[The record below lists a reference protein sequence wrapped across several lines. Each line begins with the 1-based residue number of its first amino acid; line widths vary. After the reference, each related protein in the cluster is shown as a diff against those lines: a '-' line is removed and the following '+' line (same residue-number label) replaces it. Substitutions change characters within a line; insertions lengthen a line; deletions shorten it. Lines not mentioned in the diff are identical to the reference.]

1 MTKSLRRT
9 RKDLI
14 AATIIA
20 GISITGVSI
29 VWATAPINKVTHSP
43 AAQSLRP
50 SAVPPVPVHSLTQQW
65 ETPADQLT
73 TKPIIAAGLAISYD
87 GRSVN
92 AINPA
97 TGTPVW
103 SYARPEPLCSL
114 GQAWSSVVLTFRTGR
129 GCSDV
134 ISLDAASGTYKA
146 TRSASASDTVVPL
159 SSNDNVGTVSSERVE
174 LWRSDLVRTV
184 EYGDVPIKQEA
195 NQQPHEDCEIS
206 SALSRKSLL
215 GVTEK
220 CEKSWWLR
228 FQKTVPEDSRV
239 PEITHDIHI
248 SGDNARIIAIGQE
261 SAAVF
266 VSTPKPRIDSFSNSG
281 ERTASIEVPAVNND
295 AWDHGPA
302 VADLPHHITWFDGE
316 RLYLFNPSSL
326 HVEHVI
332 DNVLGT
338 GVAINNKLYV
348 PVLDGIAVINWD
360 TGETESVFAVDR
372 DRYAGLVSLG
382 LAGDHVIEKRGDHLV
397 GLALS

>member
-1 MTKSLRRT
+1 MTKSLRKT

-20 GISITGVSI
+20 GISITGVSV
-29 VWATAPINKVTHSP
+29 VWATAPINNVTYSP
-43 AAQSLRP
+43 AEQPLRTP
-50 SAVPPVPVHSLTQQW
+50 AVPPVPVHSLTQQW

-73 TKPIIAAGLAISYD
+73 TKPIIAAGLAMSYD
-87 GRSVN
+87 GHSVN
-92 AINPA
+92 AIDPA

-103 SYARPEPLCSL
+103 SYARTEPLCSL
-114 GQAWSSVVLTFRTGR
+114 GQAWSSVVLTFHTGR
-129 GCSDV
+129 GCGDV
-134 ISLDAASGTYKA
+134 VSLDAASGAYKA
-146 TRSASASDTVVPL
+146 TRSASASAAVAPI

-239 PEITHDIHI
+239 PEITHDISI
-248 SGDNARIIAIGQE
+248 SGEDARIIAIGQE

-266 VSTPKPRIDSFSNSG
+266 VGSPHPRIDSFNNSG
-281 ERTASIEVPAVNND
+281 ERTASIEVPQVGDA
-295 AWDHGPA
+295 AWDHGPS

-348 PVLDGIAVINWD
+348 PVFNGIAVINWD
-360 TGETESVFAVDR
+360 TGVTESVFDVDR
-372 DRYAGLVSLG
+372 GAHSGAVSLG
-382 LAGDHVIEKRGDHLV
+382 LAGSHIVEKRGDHLV